1 MKNRKYNLKKLIKN
15 YGLFMFLVILI
26 LIFSLF
32 TKRFLSLANL
42 VNILKRISITGIL
55 SLGMLFVIISG
66 GIDISV
72 GAVAALASV
81 VMATFLL
88 HFQSVVLMIL
98 VLFALSLLVGSLI
111 GLVVA
116 KGHVPPIITTLA
128 ALSIIR
134 GALMIYTGGF
144 TIEGVTHPVMSFIG
158 RGKALGIPI
167 MVWIMGGA
175 YILTSFILKKTQF
188 GRYVYAI
195 GGDEE
200 VSRLSGVHV
209 TKVRIFVYMYASC
222 MSVLGG
228 IVLCARLGVGQPTAV
243 DGIELDC
250 IAAVVLGG
258 ASLSGGKG
266 KVLQTFIGV
275 LIMGLL
281 INGMNYLKIVTY
293 WQYIIQGLV
302 ILLATLIYSERR

>member
-1 MKNRKYNLKKLIKN
+1 MKNLVKA
-15 YGLFMFLVILI
+15 YGLFMILALLI

-32 TKRFLSLANL
+32 TKRFLSVANL
-42 VNILKRISITGIL
+42 VNILKRISITGII
-55 SLGMLFVIISG
+55 SLGTLVVIISG

-88 HFQSVVLMIL
+88 QSQSVFLMIL
-98 VLFALSLLVGSLI
+98 VLLATALLVGLFI
-111 GLVVA
+111 GLVIA

-128 ALSIIR
+128 AFSIIR
-134 GALMIYTGGF
+134 GGLMLYTGGF
-144 TIEGVTHPVMSFIG
+144 TVEGVSHPVMSYIG
-158 RGKALGIPI
+158 RGKALGIPV
-167 MVWIMGGA
+167 MVWIMVAA
-175 YILTSFILKKTQF
+175 YLVTGFLLKKTQF
-188 GRYVYAI
+188 GRFVYAI

-200 VSRLSGVHV
+200 VCRLSGVKV
-209 TKVRIFVYMYASC
+209 TKVRILVYMYAAC

-228 IVLCARLGVGQPTAV
+228 VVLCARLGVGQPTAV

-258 ASLSGGKG
+258 ASLSGGRG
-266 KVLQTFIGV
+266 KVLQTFVGV

-302 ILLATLIYSERR
+302 ILLATLIYSERK

>member
-1 MKNRKYNLKKLIKN
+1 MKNRQYYIKTLIKN
-15 YGLFMFLVILI
+15 NGLFIILTILI

-32 TKRFLSLANL
+32 TKRFFSVANL
-42 VNILKRISITGIL
+42 VNIFKRISIIGII
-55 SLGMLFVIISG
+55 SLGTLFVIISG

-72 GAVAALASV
+72 GAIAALASV

-88 HFQSVVLMIL
+88 HFQSVFLMIL
-98 VLFALSLLVGSLI
+98 LLFALALLVGALV

-144 TIEGVTHPVMSFIG
+144 TIEGVMHPVMSFIG

-167 MVWIMGGA
+167 MVWILVGA
-175 YILTSFILKKTQF
+175 YLLTGFILKKTQF

-200 VSRLSGVHV
+200 VCRLSGVNV
-209 TKVRIFVYMYASC
+209 TKVRILVYMYASC

-258 ASLSGGKG
+258 ASLAGGKG
-266 KVLQTFIGV
+266 KVLHTFIGV